1 MLDNVVVPVV
11 EPLVTPE
18 VVVVPPV
25 VTAPVVEPVVTPPV
39 VQTTDFYETASTTLT
54 EAGFVPADVAAKIR
68 DNGGKVSPELYAELS
83 GKLGKVTTDLLA
95 QGYEVKRAD
104 LVAKQE
110 VENEKVYTEVGG
122 KDAWE
127 AISAW
132 TQTDASGLSKEA
144 ADAYNEMLAAGGVK
158 AALAAK
164 ALKEAYMASPGFTQ
178 EPNLVTGD
186 STPAPTGVVP
196 ISRAIYVAEKQKAIY
211 ANDSATIASL
221 EARARFTQA
230 NHANIWRN
238 VRISA

>member
-11 EPLVTPE
+11 ETVVIPE

-25 VTAPVVEPVVTPPV
+25 VTAPAVEPVVTPPV
-39 VQTTDFYETASTTLT
+39 VPVVPTTDFYETASTTLT
-54 EAGFVPADVAAKIR
+54 NAGFVPADVAAKIR

-144 ADAYNEMLAAGGVK
+144 ADA
-158 AALAAK
+158 
-164 ALKEAYMASPGFTQ
+164 
-178 EPNLVTGD
+178 
-186 STPAPTGVVP
+186 
-196 ISRAIYVAEKQKAIY
+196 
-211 ANDSATIASL
+211 
-221 EARARFTQA
+221 
-230 NHANIWRN
+230 
-238 VRISA
+238 